1 MLDTPE
7 TMCMLLSKVS
17 SSGRDKWSIN
27 SLAIRRRHERE
38 LDLTDF
44 MHFVNDK
51 ILIVSDPIFSKEAV
65 DQYSHKKLNSRGT
78 KGLSFPAKDDDKVHV
93 E

>member
-1 MLDTPE
+1 MLDAPE
-7 TMCMLLSKVS
+7 TMCMLLSKLS

-44 MHFVNDK
+44 MHFVNDET
-51 ILIVSDPIFSKEAV
+51 LIVSDPIFSKEAV
-65 DQYSHKKLNSRGT
+65 EQYSDKKPNSRRT
-78 KGLSFPAKDDDKVHV
+78 KGLSFPAKDDGKVHV
-93 E
+93 Q